1 MAINPLNV
9 TKVVAPNSLSDM
21 NVEAELK
28 IRAISKKLQ
37 MESVLDDIFEDLGSD
52 VVGIE
57 GKNLSVPDAIFLK
70 LEGQATGT
78 RQITVPML
86 MALSGDPV
94 VGPKTPIGLELK
106 QNLKYATFKYE
117 EYSQAVSHEAWGTL
131 YNDMSAYG
139 VFEMIQP
146 QISKYMKEL
155 RGERIREALLLTHC
169 SVLTGATSPVETAK
183 WNKNWFVA
191 NTALGS
197 QPVYDS
203 TLATFTEVIGD
214 VLEAATTTA
223 GGAEANISLNYLRAL
238 DYYATNELKI
248 EPIFIG
254 GVKTYVVLIPST
266 QVQKLTS
273 TESGMLGEF
282 HKGVYRKNE
291 DEMAYRGV
299 IDRVGS
305 LLLVEDQRYPTI
317 TQTGSNGSWAVAATF
332 LKPGDVDT
340 RNKAVYNS
348 TSNKSFDIGF
358 LMGKGAVAEM
368 VVQPL
373 HFETESQHYGRDRG
387 TGAFGESGIS
397 LVEYDV
403 DAASQGDGTRENFG
417 SVVLA
422 WSTPAI
428 TVA

>member
-9 TKVVAPNSLSDM
+9 TKVVAPNSLADM

-52 VVGIE
+52 VVGTGE
-57 GKNLSVPDAIFLK
+57 SVTIPDAIFLK
-70 LEGQATGT
+70 LESQPTGT
-78 RQITVPML
+78 RQITVPVL
-86 MALSGDPV
+86 MALSGDPT
-94 VGPKTPIGLELK
+94 VGPLTPIGAEAK
-106 QNLKYATFKYE
+106 QSLKYATFKYE
-117 EYSQAVSHEAWGTL
+117 EYSFAVGHEEWGTL
-131 YNDMSAYG
+131 SNDMSAYG
-139 VFEMIQP
+139 VFEQIQP

-169 SVLTGATSPVETAK
+169 SILTGAASPVETAH

-191 NTALGS
+191 NTAIGS

-203 TLATFTEVIGD
+203 TLADFTEAIGD
-214 VLEAATTTA
+214 VLEAATSTA

-238 DYYATNELKI
+238 DYYATNYLKI
-248 EPIFIG
+248 EPIMVSG
-254 GVKTYVVLIPST
+254 KKTYVVLIPST
-266 QVQKLTS
+266 QCNRLKANV
-273 TESGMLGEF
+273 SGQLGDIYT
-282 HKGVYRKNE
+282 GMVRSNE
-291 DEMAYRGV
+291 DEMRYTGV
-299 IDRVGS
+299 LGRVGS

-317 TQTGSNGSWAVAATF
+317 TQTGTDGAWVLTPAF
-332 LKPGDVDT
+332 LKPGDVDN

-348 TSNKSFDIGF
+348 TTNKSFDIGF
-358 LMGKGAVAEM
+358 LIGKGAVAEM
-368 VVQPL
+368 VVRDL

-403 DAASQGDGTRENFG
+403 DAASQDDTTRENWG
-417 SVVLA
+417 SIVLA
-422 WSTPAI
+422 FSTPAI

>member
-9 TKVVAPNSLSDM
+9 TKVVAPNSLADM

-52 VVGIE
+52 VVGVE

-70 LEGQATGT
+70 LEGMATGT
-78 RQITVPML
+78 RQITVPVL
-86 MALSGDPV
+86 MTLSGAPT
-94 VGPKTPIGLELK
+94 VGPLTPVGAEVK

-117 EYSQAVSHEAWGTL
+117 EYSFAVASEEWGTL
-131 YNDMSAYG
+131 ANDMAAYG

-146 QISKYMKEL
+146 QISLYMKEL

-169 SVLTGATSPVETAK
+169 SILTGASSPVETAK

-191 NTALGS
+191 NTDIGS

-203 TLATFTEVIGD
+203 TLADFTEAIGD

-223 GGAEANISLNYLRAL
+223 GGAEANINLNYLRAL
-238 DYYATNELKI
+238 DHYATNYLKI
-248 EPIFIG
+248 EPIMVG
-254 GVKTYVVLIPST
+254 GKKTYVVLVPSS
-266 QVQKLTS
+266 QVFKLTS
-273 TESGMLGEF
+273 TDSGSLGEF

-317 TQTGSNGSWAVAATF
+317 TQTGSDGSWAIAASF
-332 LKPGDVDT
+332 LKPGDVDN

-358 LMGKGAVAEM
+358 LLGKGAVAEM
-368 VVQPL
+368 EVQGL

-397 LVEYDV
+397 LVEYDL
-403 DAASQGDGTRENFG
+403 DAASQSDTSRENWG
-417 SVVLA
+417 SIVLA
-422 WSTPAI
+422 MSAPSI
-428 TVA
+428 TA